1 MRTVWIDLS
10 HLATDVA
17 CAIAKDEIFNSV
29 EVVITDDEHVTALL
43 SDRTTVVRSARE
55 TNTDRSRQ
63 RLVAVDTANGLS
75 QEADGAH
82 LTVPDVHVIDDPTLQ
97 LACHYAREW
106 PATVVRF
113 QDPTKIPL
121 EIVIAA
127 ADGADGRIICGVGD
141 HTDAQVTLSVLEKGP
156 AGILAA
162 PSSVEEVRG
171 LIETVNAFSGDL
183 DLSEI
188 TVTGI
193 RHTGVGERVCVDTCT
208 QFDTDEGLLIG
219 SFAHGLFLC
228 VSETHPLP
236 YMPTRPFRVNA
247 GALHSYVL
255 GVGGRTRYLSE
266 LRAGD
271 LVLAVGADGR
281 TREVVVG
288 RAKIET
294 RPLLTIDGVD
304 ADGAAVSL
312 TVQDDWHV
320 RVLGPRAAV
329 LNVTELRSGDKILGF
344 QSSASRHVGWPV
356 EEFCVEV

>member
-1 MRTVWIDLS
+1 MPTVWIDLS
-10 HLATDVA
+10 QLDTEVA
-17 CAIAKDEIFNSV
+17 CAIAKDEIFGSV
-29 EVVITDDEHVTALL
+29 EVVITDDDHVTALL
-43 SDRTTVVRSARE
+43 SDRTTVVRTATAGE
-55 TNTDRSRQ
+55 AGRQ
-63 RLVAVDTANGLS
+63 RLIAVDTEVGTGLS
-75 QEADGAH
+75 TEADGAH
-82 LTVPDVHVIDDPTLQ
+82 LTIPDVHVVDDPTLQ
-97 LACHYAREW
+97 LACHYAQHW

-127 ADGADGRIICGVGD
+127 ADGAEGRIICGVGD

-162 PSSVEEVRG
+162 PSTVEEVRA
-171 LIETVNAFSGDL
+171 LVELANSLSSDL
-183 DLSEI
+183 PLSEI

-304 ADGAAVSL
+304 ADGTAVSL

-320 RVLGPRAAV
+320 RVLGPGAEV
-329 LNVTELRSGDKILGF
+329 LNVTELTAGDKILGF